1 MYIYIYKYKYVYIYI
16 QINIYIYTPSIP
28 KICDQQTWVYEAP
41 NWLSSHYFLRYT
53 VHTLLLSSTF
63 TRRFSWN
70 KRPLLRLQAL
80 DKGLT
85 CCLRTTLLQQGSF
98 SLDIQNPRNTW
109 LRMCLEA
116 LQTESQ
122 EMWMGIQIIPPQKVL
137 GCIGHMTP
145 TQKMRDYNGNHSQ
158 ALCKLNIDL
167 FEPSKWMSFHD
178 PCTIYLT
185 WAVATKPLWYSNKI
199 LVGSWQEPEPMA

>member
-1 MYIYIYKYKYVYIYI
+1 MYIYIYKQISIYI
-16 QINIYIYTPSIP
+16 HHIYLRFVTKKLECMKLQMAI
-28 KICDQQTWVYEAP
+28 
-41 NWLSSHYFLRYT
+41 LSWFLRCT

-63 TRRFSWN
+63 TLRFRWN
-70 KRPLLRLQAL
+70 KRPLERLQGL

-85 CCLRTTLLQQGSF
+85 CCLLTTLLQQGSL

-116 LQTESQ
+116 LKTESQ

-185 WAVATKPLWYSNKI
+185 WAVATKPLWYSKKYW
-199 LVGSWQEPEPMA
+199 LVQDRGLNQWLRK